1 MESAMKNRLFAAVVA
16 TLFAVST
23 LAFAGGGTGTTK
35 TGAKSE
41 KASCCSTK
49 ASAVKKV
56 SADKCA
62 VDAKSTKEC
71 STEKAQSCSMSSAK
85 KSGSCCSMKAGDVK
99 TTSAETT
106 SEVGS
111 VANTEQSPK

>member
-1 MESAMKNRLFAAVVA
+1 MKNRVFAAIVA

-35 TGAKSE
+35 TAAKSE
-41 KASCCSTK
+41 KASCCSMKST
-49 ASAVKKV
+49 AGKKTA
-56 SADKCA
+56 ADKCS
-62 VDAKSTKEC
+62 VEAKSSKEC

-85 KSGSCCSMKAGDVK
+85 KSGSCCSMKASDVK
-99 TTSAETT
+99 STSAETK

-111 VANTEQSPK
+111 VSNTEQSPK